1 MTAPTAGFINLFGE
15 VSRFMKAET
24 ERRLSIYGVHVGQQF
39 VLEYLWERDGRSPGE
54 LASLL
59 NVERSTITQTVRRM
73 TAAGL
78 VWQQTDSEDGRR
90 TKVSLTGRGRALQ
103 GTLPGIMAG
112 LENDALSDL
121 SDEER
126 AELLRLLGQIHA
138 TLTRQRDEI
147 RTPRQ

>member
-1 MTAPTAGFINLFGE
+1 MTAPNHSFINLFGE

-39 VLEYLWERDGRSPGE
+39 LLEYLWERDGRSPGE
-54 LASLL
+54 LAALL

-78 VWQQTDSEDGRR
+78 VWQQTDDEDGRR

-103 GTLPGIMAG
+103 GTLPGVMAG
-112 LENDALSDL
+112 LEGDALSDL
-121 SDEER
+121 SDAER
-126 AELLRLLGQIHA
+126 TELMRLLGQIHA
-138 TLTRQRDEI
+138 TLTRQRDEA
-147 RTPRQ
+147 RAPRQ

>member
-1 MTAPTAGFINLFGE
+1 MTAPNHSFINLFGE

-39 VLEYLWERDGRSPGE
+39 VLEHPWERDGRAPGE
-54 LASLL
+54 LAALL

-78 VWQQTDSEDGRR
+78 VWQQTDDEDGRR

-103 GTLPGIMAG
+103 GALPGVMAG
-112 LENDALSDL
+112 LEGDALSDL
-121 SDEER
+121 SDAER
-126 AELLRLLGQIHA
+126 TKHKRQHNQNHT
-138 TLTRQRDEI
+138 TLTRQRDEA
-147 RTPRQ
+147 RAPRQ